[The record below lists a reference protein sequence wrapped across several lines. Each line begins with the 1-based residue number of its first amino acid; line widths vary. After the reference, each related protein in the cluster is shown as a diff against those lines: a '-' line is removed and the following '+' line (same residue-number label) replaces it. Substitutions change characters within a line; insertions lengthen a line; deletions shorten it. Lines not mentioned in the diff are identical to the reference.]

1 MKKLLLLSVIFAGA
15 LSAQVSPTNPIQ
27 FKPTPPSGA
36 CSSTYVPLNWLVGT
50 GPFYYCDSTLH
61 WHAFTGG
68 GGGSFVLTTLGSSGA
83 ATFDGAVLNIPIY
96 SGGGSTGT
104 VTSVAWPT
112 IPSWLTVTISNPTTA
127 ASISVVPT
135 TAQTSHQVIGTCGS
149 ATTFAPCA
157 LVLADLPAALFSL
170 TTTGSGASTYS
181 AGTLNIPQ
189 YGMPWTL
196 TTTGNSGAATYSSNV
211 LNIPQYGTPWT
222 LTTTGSGAATYSA
235 NVLNIPTPTLG
246 TVTVVGAGNLT
257 STALVTGGGTQTLQT
272 PSATSTLDSS
282 GNMILAGK
290 LTATSIASGSSP
302 PTGITY
308 GTAGAWVCG
317 EGTAFTGLS
326 TGQSGIYCDATT
338 NLFLELLNGGS
349 TAYALLGETATDTT
363 TTHVLHASATG
374 GVGTFSAIA
383 AGDLPAA
390 LSGSTSVNGTTIP
403 ASATLITS
411 TTTSLPSVTSVNGT
425 TIPASGTLITS
436 ATTSLPSVTS
446 VNGTTIP
453 ASSTLLTAIPSQ
465 YKIWTCETGVGDGLN
480 AIPSATYLQTFCLN
494 TTGVTV
500 TITGLKCYSDG
511 GTPTMNA
518 AGATLGAL
526 LTTAVTCTTS
536 FAAGTQSANVALTAG
551 DWINFTFVAGGT
563 AKQTTWVV
571 TGTY

>member
-127 ASISVVPT
+127 ASISVIPT

-196 TTTGNSGAATYSSNV
+196 TTTG
-211 LNIPQYGTPWT
+211 
-222 LTTTGSGAATYSA
+222 SGAATYSA
-235 NVLNIPTPTLG
+235 NVLNIPTPTA
-246 TVTVVGAGNLT
+246 TTVVHSIGATFDGAGSALT
-257 STALVTGGGTQTLQT
+257 
-272 PSATSTLDSS
+272 
-282 GNMILAGK
+282 
-290 LTATSIASGSSP
+290 
-302 PTGITY
+302 
-308 GTAGAWVCG
+308 
-317 EGTAFTGLS
+317 
-326 TGQSGIYCDATT
+326 
-338 NLFLELLNGGS
+338 
-349 TAYALLGETATDTT
+349 
-363 TTHVLHASATG
+363 
-374 GVGTFSAIA
+374 
-383 AGDLPAA
+383 
-390 LSGSTSVNGTTIP
+390 
-403 ASATLITS
+403 TS
-411 TTTSLPSVTSVNGT
+411 TTTYVTVPYACTIQAWNVTADTGTITFDVWKIATGTAIPTVSNTITASALPAL
-425 TIPASGTLITS
+425 ASGTALHSTTLTGWTTSVAANDIFAFTVNTVAS
-436 ATTSLPSVTS
+436 ATKASL
-446 VNGTTIP
+446 
-453 ASSTLLTAIPSQ
+453 A
-465 YKIWTCETGVGDGLN
+465 
-480 AIPSATYLQTFCLN
+480 LQC
-494 TTGVTV
+494 
-500 TITGLKCYSDG
+500 
-511 GTPTMNA
+511 
-518 AGATLGAL
+518 
-526 LTTAVTCTTS
+526 
-536 FAAGTQSANVALTAG
+536 Q
-551 DWINFTFVAGGT
+551 
-563 AKQTTWVV
+563 
-571 TGTY
+571 

>member
-50 GPFYYCDSTLH
+50 GPFYYCDSTLN

-83 ATFDGAVLNIPIY
+83 ATFDGATLNIPIY

-235 NVLNIPTPTLG
+235 NVLNIPTPTA

-282 GNMILAGK
+282 GNMTLAGK
-290 LTATSIASGSSP
+290 LTATGIASGATP

-326 TGQSGIYCDATT
+326 AGQSGIYCDATT

-425 TIPASGTLITS
+425 TIPASGTLITG

-453 ASSTLLTAIPSQ
+453 ASGTLAVVPAITVHSSGSPYSLAGVTGFYYNNTASTYSWTLDAPTAGKQYCFGNYSARTGALTITSTTSVYIV
-465 YKIWTCETGVGDGLN
+465 YKGANGTV
-480 AIPSATYLQTFCLN
+480 
-494 TTGVTV
+494 TTGTLV
-500 TITGLKCYSDG
+500 SG
-511 GTPTMNA
+511 GAAGDFICLVGVDSTHYMA
-518 AGATLGAL
+518 AGAGY
-526 LTTAVTCTTS
+526 
-536 FAAGTQSANVALTAG
+536 G
-551 DWINFTFVAGGT
+551 
-563 AKQTTWVV
+563 TWVNN
-571 TGTY
+571 

>member
-127 ASISVVPT
+127 ASISVIPT

-235 NVLNIPTPTLG
+235 NVLNIPTPTA
-246 TVTVVGAGNLT
+246 TTVVHSIGATFDGAGSALT
-257 STALVTGGGTQTLQT
+257 
-272 PSATSTLDSS
+272 
-282 GNMILAGK
+282 
-290 LTATSIASGSSP
+290 
-302 PTGITY
+302 
-308 GTAGAWVCG
+308 
-317 EGTAFTGLS
+317 
-326 TGQSGIYCDATT
+326 
-338 NLFLELLNGGS
+338 
-349 TAYALLGETATDTT
+349 
-363 TTHVLHASATG
+363 
-374 GVGTFSAIA
+374 
-383 AGDLPAA
+383 
-390 LSGSTSVNGTTIP
+390 
-403 ASATLITS
+403 TS
-411 TTTSLPSVTSVNGT
+411 TTTYVTVPYACTIQAWNVTADTGTITFDVWKIATGTAIPTVSNTITASALPAL
-425 TIPASGTLITS
+425 ASGTALHSTTLTGWTTSVAANDIFAFTVNTVAS
-436 ATTSLPSVTS
+436 ATKASL
-446 VNGTTIP
+446 
-453 ASSTLLTAIPSQ
+453 A
-465 YKIWTCETGVGDGLN
+465 
-480 AIPSATYLQTFCLN
+480 LQC
-494 TTGVTV
+494 
-500 TITGLKCYSDG
+500 
-511 GTPTMNA
+511 
-518 AGATLGAL
+518 
-526 LTTAVTCTTS
+526 
-536 FAAGTQSANVALTAG
+536 Q
-551 DWINFTFVAGGT
+551 
-563 AKQTTWVV
+563 
-571 TGTY
+571 

>member
-157 LVLADLPAALFSL
+157 LVLADLPS
-170 TTTGSGASTYS
+170 
-181 AGTLNIPQ
+181 
-189 YGMPWTL
+189 
-196 TTTGNSGAATYSSNV
+196 
-211 LNIPQYGTPWT
+211 
-222 LTTTGSGAATYSA
+222 
-235 NVLNIPTPTLG
+235 G

-282 GNMILAGK
+282 GNMTLAGK

-425 TIPASGTLITS
+425 TIPASGTLAVIPAITVHSSGSPYSLAGVTGLYYNNTASTYSWTLDAPTAGKQYCFGNYSARTGALTITS
-436 ATTSLPSVTS
+436 TTSVYI
-446 VNGTTIP
+446 VYKGANGT
-453 ASSTLLTAIPSQ
+453 
-465 YKIWTCETGVGDGLN
+465 V
-480 AIPSATYLQTFCLN
+480 
-494 TTGVTV
+494 TTGTLV
-500 TITGLKCYSDG
+500 SG
-511 GTPTMNA
+511 GAAGDFICLVGVDSTHYMA
-518 AGATLGAL
+518 AGAGY
-526 LTTAVTCTTS
+526 
-536 FAAGTQSANVALTAG
+536 GTWTN
-551 DWINFTFVAGGT
+551 N
-563 AKQTTWVV
+563 
-571 TGTY
+571 